1 MSTPIDGQ
9 FGKARRMRKTSAK
22 VLWQSEEKR
31 EVKGQIRTKIQPDHE
46 NRQTAVKMVKV
57 FGDPKAQSWGEFS
70 QRLPPR
76 PLPREIATV

>member
-22 VLWQSEEKR
+22 VLWQSEEIKR
-31 EVKGQIRTKIQPDHE
+31 GEGANQNKNPAGPRKQ
-46 NRQTAVKMVKV
+46 QTAVKMVKV
-57 FGDPKAQSWGEFS
+57 LGDPKAQSWGEFS
-70 QRLPPR
+70 QCLPPR